1 VLVFEPSI
9 VMCKPSP
16 VGRVRASPRAYQK
29 FVLNQVFFWK
39 KHKNVSPTVPLKH
52 SQLFIALKI
61 PSSVATNESFFG
73 SPETL
78 YRFKG
83 SVG

>member
-1 VLVFEPSI
+1 
-9 VMCKPSP
+9 M
-16 VGRVRASPRAYQK
+16 
-29 FVLNQVFFWK
+29 
-39 KHKNVSPTVPLKH
+39 SPTVPLKH